1 MKKFNYLAAAAA
13 FISLGLSAQV
23 ASPEVAQAFSDVGLN
38 VKSVADSSVPGML
51 QVQTDKGLFFMS
63 QNKQYLFEGSIY
75 DLKNK
80 TLVNEEILKG
90 VRKTGVEQF
99 DDSVIEFKAPN
110 EKYVIHVFT
119 DTSCG
124 YCRKLHN
131 EMADLNK
138 AGITV
143 RYLAFPRGG
152 IQSATYDELQS
163 IWCSKDPK
171 QALTDAKGGKAVK
184 QASCQNKVAQQY
196 ELGQSFG
203 INGTPAL
210 ILPDGRLIPG
220 YQPASA
226 LVAALSK
233 NAS

>member
-1 MKKFNYLAAAAA
+1 MKKFSYLAVMAA
-13 FISLGLSAQV
+13 FLSTGLSAQAV
-23 ASPEVAQAFSDVGLN
+23 LPDVNQAFSEIGLN
-38 VKSVADSSVPGML
+38 VKTVADSTVPGML
-51 QVQTDKGLFFMS
+51 QVQTDKGLFFIS
-63 QNKQYLFEGSIY
+63 ENKQYLFEGNIY

-80 TLVNEEILKG
+80 KLVNEDILKG
-90 VRKTGVEQF
+90 IRKAGLKDF
-99 DDSVIEFKAPN
+99 NDSVIEFKATN

-163 IWCSKDPK
+163 IWCSKDAK

-184 QASCQNKVAQQY
+184 QASCQNNVAQQY

-203 INGTPAL
+203 ISGTPAL
-210 ILPDGRLIPG
+210 ILPDGSLIPG
-220 YQPASA
+220 YQPAAA
-226 LVAALSK
+226 LVAALSQ
-233 NAS
+233 NAP

>member
-1 MKKFNYLAAAAA
+1 MKKFSYLAVMAA
-13 FISLGLSAQV
+13 FLSTGLAAQ
-23 ASPEVAQAFSDVGLN
+23 ALLPEVNKAFSEVGLT
-38 VKSVADSSVPGML
+38 VKAVADSTVPGML

-63 QNKQYLFEGSIY
+63 DNKQYLFEGNIY

-80 TLVNEEILKG
+80 KLVNEDILKDIRKAG
-90 VRKTGVEQF
+90 VKEF
-99 DDSVIEFKAPN
+99 DNSVIEFKAAD

-124 YCRKLHN
+124 YCRKLHH

-152 IQSATYDELQS
+152 IQSATYDELKS
-163 IWCSKDPK
+163 IWCAKDNQ
-171 QALTDAKGGKAVK
+171 QALTDAKNGKAVQ
-184 QASCQNKVAQQY
+184 QASCANKVAQHY

-220 YQPASA
+220 YQPAAA
-226 LVAALSK
+226 LVAALSQ

>member
-1 MKKFNYLAAAAA
+1 MKKFSYLAVMAA
-13 FISLGLSAQV
+13 FLSSAVTAQV
-23 ASPEVAQAFSDVGLN
+23 MLPEVNQAFSEVGLK
-38 VKSVADSSVPGML
+38 VKAVADSAVPGML
-51 QVQTDKGLFFMS
+51 QVETDKGLFFMS
-63 QNKQYLFEGSIY
+63 ENKQYLFDGNIY

-80 TLVNEEILKG
+80 KLVNEDILKEI
-90 VRKTGVEQF
+90 RKAGIKNF
-99 DDSVIEFKAPN
+99 SDSVIEFKAAN

-131 EMADLNK
+131 EMADLNN

-163 IWCSKDPK
+163 IWCAKDSR
-171 QALTDAKGGKAVK
+171 QAMTDAKAGKAVK
-184 QASCQNKVAQQY
+184 QASCKNKVAQQY

-210 ILPDGRLIPG
+210 VLPDGRLIPG
-220 YQPASA
+220 YQPAAA
-226 LVAALSK
+226 LVEALRQ

>member
-1 MKKFNYLAAAAA
+1 MKKFSYLAVMAA
-13 FISLGLSAQV
+13 FLSSAVTAQV
-23 ASPEVAQAFSDVGLN
+23 TLPEVNQAFSEVGLK
-38 VKSVADSSVPGML
+38 VKAVADSAVPGML
-51 QVQTDKGLFFMS
+51 QVETDKGLFFMS
-63 QNKQYLFEGSIY
+63 ENKQYLFDGNIY

-80 TLVNEEILKG
+80 KLVNEDILKEI
-90 VRKTGVEQF
+90 RKAGIKNF
-99 DDSVIEFKAPN
+99 SDSVIEFKAAN

-131 EMADLNK
+131 EMADLNN

-163 IWCSKDPK
+163 IWCAKDSR
-171 QALTDAKGGKAVK
+171 QAMTDAKAGKAVK
-184 QASCQNKVAQQY
+184 QASCKNKVAQQY

-210 ILPDGRLIPG
+210 VLPDGRLIPG
-220 YQPASA
+220 YQPAAA
-226 LVAALSK
+226 LVEALRQ

>member
-1 MKKFNYLAAAAA
+1 MKKFSYLAIMAA
-13 FISLGLSAQV
+13 FLTTGLTAQV
-23 ASPEVAQAFSDVGLN
+23 SLPEVNKAFSEVGLN
-38 VKSVADSSVPGML
+38 VKSVADSAVPGML

-63 QNKQYLFEGSIY
+63 ENKQYLFEGNIY

-80 TLVNEEILKG
+80 KLVNEDILKG
-90 VRKTGVEQF
+90 IRKAGVKDF
-99 DDSVIEFKAPN
+99 ANSVIEFKAEN
-110 EKYVIHVFT
+110 EKYVVHVFT

-131 EMADLNK
+131 EMDELNK
-138 AGITV
+138 AGITI

-152 IQSATYDELQS
+152 VQSATFDELQS
-163 IWCSKDPK
+163 IWCAKDSK
-171 QALTDAKGGKAVK
+171 QAMTDAKNGKAVQ
-184 QASCQNKVAQQY
+184 QASCQNQVAKQY

-220 YQPASA
+220 YQPAAA
-226 LVAALSK
+226 LVAALSQQTP
-233 NAS
+233 

>member
-1 MKKFNYLAAAAA
+1 MKKFSYLAVMAA
-13 FISLGLSAQV
+13 FLSTGLTAQV
-23 ASPEVAQAFSDVGLN
+23 LLPEVNKAFSEVGLN
-38 VKSVADSSVPGML
+38 VKAVADSTVPGML

-63 QNKQYLFEGSIY
+63 ENKQYLFEGNIY

-80 TLVNEEILKG
+80 KLVNEDILKDIRKAG
-90 VRKTGVEQF
+90 VKDF
-99 DDSVIEFKAPN
+99 DNSVIEFKAPD
-110 EKYVIHVFT
+110 EKYVVHVFT

-152 IQSATYDELQS
+152 VQSATYDELQS
-163 IWCSKDPK
+163 IWCAKDSK
-171 QALTDAKGGKAVK
+171 QALTDAKNGKAVQ

-220 YQPASA
+220 YQPAAA
-226 LVAALSK
+226 LVAALSQS
-233 NAS
+233 AP

>member
-1 MKKFNYLAAAAA
+1 MKKFSYLAVMAACVSTGLAA
-13 FISLGLSAQV
+13 QAIL
-23 ASPEVAQAFSDVGLN
+23 PEVNKAFSEVGLN
-38 VKSVADSSVPGML
+38 VKSVADSTVPGML

-63 QNKQYLFEGSIY
+63 ENKQYLFEGNIY

-80 TLVNEEILKG
+80 TLVNENILKDI
-90 VRKTGVEQF
+90 RKTGVKDF
-99 DDSVIEFKAPN
+99 DDSVIEFKAAD

-163 IWCSKDPK
+163 IWCSKDAK
-171 QALTDAKGGKAVK
+171 QALTDAKNGKAVK
-184 QASCQNKVAQQY
+184 QASCKNNVAQQY

-203 INGTPAL
+203 ISGTPAL

-220 YQPASA
+220 YQPAAA
-226 LVAALSK
+226 LVAALTQ

>member
-1 MKKFNYLAAAAA
+1 MKKFSYLAVMAA
-13 FISLGLSAQV
+13 FLTTGLTAQV
-23 ASPEVAQAFSDVGLN
+23 SLPEVNKAFSEVGLN
-38 VKSVADSSVPGML
+38 VKAVADSTVPGML
-51 QVQTDKGLFFMS
+51 QVQTDKGLFFLS
-63 QNKQYLFEGSIY
+63 ENKQYLFEGNIY

-80 TLVNEEILKG
+80 KLVNEDILKG
-90 VRKTGVEQF
+90 IRKAGVKDF
-99 DDSVIEFKAPN
+99 DDSVIEFKAAN

-131 EMADLNK
+131 EMADLNN

-152 IQSATYDELQS
+152 VQSATFDELQS
-163 IWCSKDPK
+163 IWCAKDTK
-171 QALTDAKGGKAVK
+171 QAMTDGKNGKAVK
-184 QASCQNKVAQQY
+184 QASCQNNVAQQY
-196 ELGQSFG
+196 ELGLSFG

-220 YQPASA
+220 YQPAAA
-226 LVAALSK
+226 LVAALSQ

>member
-1 MKKFNYLAAAAA
+1 MKKFSYLAIMTA
-13 FISLGLSAQV
+13 FLSTGLTAQALLPEVNKAFSEVGLS
-23 ASPEVAQAFSDVGLN
+23 
-38 VKSVADSSVPGML
+38 VKAVADSTVPGML

-63 QNKQYLFEGSIY
+63 DNKQYLFEGNIY

-80 TLVNEEILKG
+80 KLVNEDILKDIRKAG
-90 VRKTGVEQF
+90 VKEF
-99 DDSVIEFKAPN
+99 DDSVIEFKAAN

-131 EMADLNK
+131 EMAELNK

-163 IWCSKDPK
+163 IWCAKDAK
-171 QALTDAKGGKAVK
+171 QALTDAKSGKAVQ
-184 QASCQNKVAQQY
+184 QASCPNKVAQQY

-210 ILPDGRLIPG
+210 VLPDGSLIPG
-220 YQPASA
+220 YQPAAA
-226 LVAALSK
+226 LVAALSQ

>member
-1 MKKFNYLAAAAA
+1 
-13 FISLGLSAQV
+13 
-23 ASPEVAQAFSDVGLN
+23 
-38 VKSVADSSVPGML
+38 
-51 QVQTDKGLFFMS
+51 TDKGLFFMS
-63 QNKQYLFEGSIY
+63 ENKQYLFEGNIY

-80 TLVNEEILKG
+80 KLVNEDILKDIRKAG
-90 VRKTGVEQF
+90 VKDF
-99 DDSVIEFKAPN
+99 DNSVIEFKAPD
-110 EKYVIHVFT
+110 EKYVVHVFT

-152 IQSATYDELQS
+152 VQSATYDELQS
-163 IWCSKDPK
+163 IWCAKDSK
-171 QALTDAKGGKAVK
+171 QALTDAKNGKAVQ
-184 QASCQNKVAQQY
+184 QASCQNEVAQQY

-220 YQPASA
+220 YQPAAA
-226 LVAALSK
+226 LVAALSQS
-233 NAS
+233 AP

>member
-1 MKKFNYLAAAAA
+1 MKKFSYLAVMAA
-13 FISLGLSAQV
+13 FLSTGLTAQV
-23 ASPEVAQAFSDVGLN
+23 LLPEVNKAFSEVGLN
-38 VKSVADSSVPGML
+38 VKAVADSTVPGML

-63 QNKQYLFEGSIY
+63 ENKQYLFEGNIY

-80 TLVNEEILKG
+80 KLVNEDILKDIRKAG
-90 VRKTGVEQF
+90 VKDF
-99 DDSVIEFKAPN
+99 DNSVIEFKADN
-110 EKYVIHVFT
+110 EKYVVHVFT

-152 IQSATYDELQS
+152 VQSATYDELQS
-163 IWCSKDPK
+163 IWCAKDSK
-171 QALTDAKGGKAVK
+171 QALTDAKNGKAVQ

-220 YQPASA
+220 YQPAAA
-226 LVAALSK
+226 LVAALSQS
-233 NAS
+233 AP

>member
-1 MKKFNYLAAAAA
+1 MKKFSYLAVMAA
-13 FISLGLSAQV
+13 FLSTGLTAQALLPEVNKAFSEVGLS
-23 ASPEVAQAFSDVGLN
+23 
-38 VKSVADSSVPGML
+38 VKAVADSAVPGML

-63 QNKQYLFEGSIY
+63 ENKQYLFEGNIY

-80 TLVNEEILKG
+80 TLVNEDILKDIRKAG
-90 VRKTGVEQF
+90 VKQF
-99 DDSVIEFKAPN
+99 DDSVIEFKAAD

-163 IWCSKDPK
+163 IWCAKDAK
-171 QALTDAKGGKAVK
+171 QALTDAKSGKAVK
-184 QASCQNKVAQQY
+184 QASCKNTVAQQY

-220 YQPASA
+220 YQPAAA
-226 LVAALSK
+226 LVAALTQ

>member
-1 MKKFNYLAAAAA
+1 MKKFSYLAVMAA
-13 FISLGLSAQV
+13 FLSTGLSAQAV
-23 ASPEVAQAFSDVGLN
+23 LPEVNKAFSDIGLK
-38 VKSVADSSVPGML
+38 VKAVADSTVPGML

-63 QNKQYLFEGSIY
+63 ENKQYLFEGNIY

-80 TLVNEEILKG
+80 KLVNEDILKDIRKAG
-90 VRKTGVEQF
+90 VKDF
-99 DDSVIEFKAPN
+99 DNSVIEFKADN
-110 EKYVIHVFT
+110 EKYVVHVFT

-152 IQSATYDELQS
+152 VQSATYDELQS
-163 IWCSKDPK
+163 IWCAKDAK
-171 QALTDAKGGKAVK
+171 QALTDAKNGKAVQ

-220 YQPASA
+220 YQPAAA
-226 LVAALSK
+226 LVAALSQ
-233 NAS
+233 NAP

>member
-1 MKKFNYLAAAAA
+1 MKKFSYLAVMAA
-13 FISLGLSAQV
+13 FLSTGLSAQAV
-23 ASPEVAQAFSDVGLN
+23 LPEVNQAFSEVGLK
-38 VKSVADSSVPGML
+38 VKAVADSAVPGML
-51 QVQTDKGLFFMS
+51 QVQTDKGLFFIS
-63 QNKQYLFEGSIY
+63 DNKQYLFEGNIY

-80 TLVNEEILKG
+80 KLVNEDILKDIRKAG
-90 VRKTGVEQF
+90 VKDF
-99 DDSVIEFKAPN
+99 DDSVIEFKAAD

-152 IQSATYDELQS
+152 VQSATYDELQS
-163 IWCSKDPK
+163 IWCSKDAK
-171 QALTDAKGGKAVK
+171 QALTDAKNGKAVQ

-203 INGTPAL
+203 ISGTPAL

-220 YQPASA
+220 YQPAAA
-226 LVAALSK
+226 LVAALSQS
-233 NAS
+233 AP

>member
-1 MKKFNYLAAAAA
+1 MKKFSYLAVMAA
-13 FISLGLSAQV
+13 FLSTGLSAQAV
-23 ASPEVAQAFSDVGLN
+23 LPEVNQAFSEIGLN
-38 VKSVADSSVPGML
+38 VKSVADSTVPGML
-51 QVQTDKGLFFMS
+51 QVQTDKGLFFIS
-63 QNKQYLFEGSIY
+63 DNKQYLFEGNIY

-80 TLVNEEILKG
+80 KLVNEDILKTIRKAG
-90 VRKTGVEQF
+90 VKEF
-99 DDSVIEFKAPN
+99 DDSVIEFKAPQ
-110 EKYVIHVFT
+110 EKYVLHVFT

-124 YCRKLHN
+124 YCRKLHS

-138 AGITV
+138 AGITI

-163 IWCSKDPK
+163 IWCSKDAK

-184 QASCQNKVAQQY
+184 QTSCQNNVAKQY

-203 INGTPAL
+203 INGTPA
-210 ILPDGRLIPG
+210 IVLPDGSLIPG
-220 YQPASA
+220 YQPAAA
-226 LVAALSK
+226 LVEALSK

>member
-1 MKKFNYLAAAAA
+1 MKKFSYLAVMAA
-13 FISLGLSAQV
+13 FLSTGLTAQV
-23 ASPEVAQAFSDVGLN
+23 LLPEVNKAFSEVGLN
-38 VKSVADSSVPGML
+38 VKAVADSSVPGML

-63 QNKQYLFEGSIY
+63 ENKQYLFEGNIY

-80 TLVNEEILKG
+80 KLVNEDILKDIRKAG
-90 VRKTGVEQF
+90 VKEF
-99 DDSVIEFKAPN
+99 DDSVIEFKAAN

-131 EMADLNK
+131 EMAELNN

-152 IQSATYDELQS
+152 VQSATYDELQS
-163 IWCSKDPK
+163 IWCAKDTK
-171 QALTDAKGGKAVK
+171 QALTDAKGGKAVQ

-203 INGTPAL
+203 ISGTPAL

-220 YQPASA
+220 YQPAAA
-226 LVAALSK
+226 LVAALSQ

>member
-1 MKKFNYLAAAAA
+1 MKKFSYLAVMAA
-13 FISLGLSAQV
+13 FLSSAVTAQV
-23 ASPEVAQAFSDVGLN
+23 MLPEVNQAFSEVGLK
-38 VKSVADSSVPGML
+38 VKAVANSAVPGML
-51 QVQTDKGLFFMS
+51 QVETDKGLFFMS
-63 QNKQYLFEGSIY
+63 ENKQYLFDGNIY

-80 TLVNEEILKG
+80 KLVNEDILKEI
-90 VRKTGVEQF
+90 RKAGIKNF
-99 DDSVIEFKAPN
+99 SDSVIEFKAAN

-131 EMADLNK
+131 EMADLNN

-163 IWCSKDPK
+163 IWCAKDSR
-171 QALTDAKGGKAVK
+171 QAMTDAKAGKAVK
-184 QASCQNKVAQQY
+184 QASCKNKVAQQY

-210 ILPDGRLIPG
+210 VLPDGRLIPG
-220 YQPASA
+220 YQPAAA
-226 LVAALSK
+226 LVEALRQ

>member
-1 MKKFNYLAAAAA
+1 MKKFSYLAVMAA
-13 FISLGLSAQV
+13 FLSTGLSAQAV
-23 ASPEVAQAFSDVGLN
+23 LPEVNQAFSDVGLN
-38 VKSVADSSVPGML
+38 VRAVADSAVPGML
-51 QVQTDKGLFFMS
+51 QVQTDKGLFFIS
-63 QNKQYLFEGSIY
+63 DNKQYLFEGNIY

-80 TLVNEEILKG
+80 KLVNEDILKDIRKAG
-90 VRKTGVEQF
+90 VKNF
-99 DDSVIEFKAPN
+99 DGSVIEFKADN
-110 EKYVIHVFT
+110 EKYVVHVFT

-124 YCRKLHN
+124 YCRRLHN

-152 IQSATYDELQS
+152 VQSATYDELQS
-163 IWCSKDPK
+163 IWCAKDAK
-171 QALTDAKGGKAVK
+171 QALTDAKNGKAVK

-203 INGTPAL
+203 ISGTPAI

-220 YQPASA
+220 YQPAAA
-226 LVAALSK
+226 LVAALSQ
-233 NAS
+233 NAP

>member
-1 MKKFNYLAAAAA
+1 MKKFSYLAVMAA
-13 FISLGLSAQV
+13 FLSTGLTAQALLPEVNKAFSEVGLS
-23 ASPEVAQAFSDVGLN
+23 
-38 VKSVADSSVPGML
+38 VKAVADSAVPGML

-63 QNKQYLFEGSIY
+63 ENKQFLFEGNIY

-80 TLVNEEILKG
+80 TLVNESILKDIRKAG
-90 VRKTGVEQF
+90 VKQF
-99 DDSVIEFKAPN
+99 DDSVIEFKAAD

-163 IWCSKDPK
+163 IWCAKDAK
-171 QALTDAKGGKAVK
+171 QALTDAKSGKAVK
-184 QASCQNKVAQQY
+184 QASCKNTVAQQY

-220 YQPASA
+220 YQPAAA
-226 LVAALSK
+226 LVAALTQ

>member
-1 MKKFNYLAAAAA
+1 MKKFSYLAVMAA
-13 FISLGLSAQV
+13 FLSTGLSAQ
-23 ASPEVAQAFSDVGLN
+23 ALLPEVNKAFSEVGLN
-38 VKSVADSSVPGML
+38 VKAVADSTVPGML

-63 QNKQYLFEGSIY
+63 ENKQYLFEGNIY

-80 TLVNEEILKG
+80 KLVNEDILKDIRKAG
-90 VRKTGVEQF
+90 VKDF
-99 DDSVIEFKAPN
+99 DNSVIEFKADN
-110 EKYVIHVFT
+110 EKYVVHVFT

-152 IQSATYDELQS
+152 VQSATYDELQS
-163 IWCSKDPK
+163 IWCAKDAK
-171 QALTDAKGGKAVK
+171 QALTDAKNGKAVQ

-203 INGTPAL
+203 ITGTPAL

-220 YQPASA
+220 YQPAAA
-226 LVAALSK
+226 LVAAISQ
-233 NAS
+233 NAP

>member
-1 MKKFNYLAAAAA
+1 MKKFSYLAVMAA
-13 FISLGLSAQV
+13 FLSTGLTAQV
-23 ASPEVAQAFSDVGLN
+23 SLPEVNKAFSEVGLN
-38 VKSVADSSVPGML
+38 VKAVADSTVPGML

-63 QNKQYLFEGSIY
+63 ENKQYLFEGNIY

-80 TLVNEEILKG
+80 KLVNEDILKDIRKAG
-90 VRKTGVEQF
+90 VKEF
-99 DDSVIEFKAPN
+99 NDSAIEFKAAD
-110 EKYVIHVFT
+110 EKYVVHIFT

-124 YCRKLHN
+124 YCRKLHD
-131 EMADLNK
+131 EMADFNK

-152 IQSATYDELQS
+152 VQSATYDELQS
-163 IWCSKDPK
+163 IWCAKDTQ
-171 QALTDAKGGKAVK
+171 QAMTDGKAGKAVK
-184 QASCQNKVAQQY
+184 QASCKNTVAQQY

-220 YQPASA
+220 YQPA
-226 LVAALSK
+226 AALAATLSQE
-233 NAS
+233 AP